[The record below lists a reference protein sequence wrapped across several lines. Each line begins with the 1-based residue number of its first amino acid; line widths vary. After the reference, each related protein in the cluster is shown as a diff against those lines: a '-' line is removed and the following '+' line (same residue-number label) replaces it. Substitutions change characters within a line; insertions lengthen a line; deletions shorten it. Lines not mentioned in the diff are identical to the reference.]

1 MKAVFAVALS
11 FWMTSVFSQVSVENP
26 WARPTPPSAKLGAGY
41 LTVVNAGAADRLVGA
56 ASPAAARVEMH
67 VTIRDGE
74 IMRMRE
80 VKAFDLPAKGR
91 LELKPAGAHLMFID
105 LKRPFKAGDKVPV
118 TLKFDK
124 AGEVKVDLL
133 VGRQPAAAESHGHQ
147 KH

>member
-1 MKAVFAVALS
+1 MKRFSALVFFFWATSAL
-11 FWMTSVFSQVSVENP
+11 SQVSVENP

-67 VTIRDGE
+67 VTMRDGE

-80 VKAFDLPAKGR
+80 VKAFELPAKGR
-91 LELKPAGAHLMFID
+91 LELKPAGAHLMFVD

-118 TLKFDK
+118 TLKFEK

-133 VGRQPAAAESHGHQ
+133 VGKQPAQPEHH

>member
-1 MKAVFAVALS
+1 VKRFSALVFFFWATSAL
-11 FWMTSVFSQVSVENP
+11 SQVSVEKP

-67 VTIRDGE
+67 VTMRDGE

-80 VKAFDLPAKGR
+80 VKAFELPAKGR
-91 LELKPAGAHLMFID
+91 LELKPAGAHLMFVD

-118 TLKFDK
+118 TLKFEK
-124 AGEVKVDLL
+124 AGEVKIDLQ
-133 VGRQPAAAESHGHQ
+133 VGKQPPQPGHH

>member
-1 MKAVFAVALS
+1 MKRFSALVFLFWATSAL
-11 FWMTSVFSQVSVENP
+11 SQVSVENP

-41 LTVVNAGAADRLVGA
+41 LTVLNAGAADRLVGA

-67 VTIRDGE
+67 VTLRDGE
-74 IMRMRE
+74 VMRMRE

-105 LKRPFKAGDKVPV
+105 LKRPFKQGDKVPV
-118 TLKFDK
+118 TLKFEK
-124 AGEVKVDLL
+124 AGEVKVELL
-133 VGRQPAAAESHGHQ
+133 VGRQPAQPEHQ

>member
-1 MKAVFAVALS
+1 MK
-11 FWMTSVFSQVSVENP
+11 WMLGLLMGVLCTAAAAQVSVENP

-41 LTVVNAGAADRLVGA
+41 LTVLNAGAVDRLVGA
-56 ASPAAARVEMH
+56 SSPAAARVEMH

-80 VKAFDLPAKGR
+80 AKAFDLPAQGR

-105 LKRPFKAGDKVPV
+105 LKRPFKQGDKVPV
-118 TLKFDK
+118 TLKFEK

-133 VGRQPAAAESHGHQ
+133 VGRQPAPAESHGHP

>member
-1 MKAVFAVALS
+1 MKRMLAVGLFLWTS
-11 FWMTSVFSQVSVENP
+11 SVFSQVTVENA

-41 LTVVNAGAADRLVGA
+41 LTVVNPGAADRLVGA

-67 VTIRDGE
+67 VTLRDGE

-105 LKRPFKAGDKVPV
+105 LKRPFKAGDRVPV
-118 TLKFDK
+118 TLKFEK

-133 VGRQPAAAESHGHQ
+133 VGRQPDPAGAHGHQ

>member
-1 MKAVFAVALS
+1 MKRFSAFVFFFWATSALS
-11 FWMTSVFSQVSVENP
+11 QVGVENP

-41 LTVVNAGAADRLVGA
+41 LTVVNSGAADRLVGA

-67 VTIRDGE
+67 VTLRDGE

-91 LELKPAGAHLMFID
+91 LELRPAGAHLMFVD
-105 LKRPFKAGDKVPV
+105 LKRPFKQGDKVPV
-118 TLKFDK
+118 TLKFEK

>member
-1 MKAVFAVALS
+1 MR
-11 FWMTSVFSQVSVENP
+11 WMLGMLAGLLCTAAAAQVSVENP
-26 WARPTPPSAKLGAGY
+26 WTRPTPPSAKLGAGY

-56 ASPAAARVEMH
+56 SSPAAARVEMH
-67 VTIRDGE
+67 VTLRDGE

-133 VGRQPAAAESHGHQ
+133 VGKQPAQPEQH

>member
-1 MKAVFAVALS
+1 MKGRLAVGLF
-11 FWMTSVFSQVSVENP
+11 FWMSSVFSQVSVENP

-41 LTVVNAGAADRLVGA
+41 LTVVSSGAADRLVGA

-67 VTIRDGE
+67 VTLRDGE

-91 LELKPAGAHLMFID
+91 LELKPAGAHLMFVD
-105 LKRPFKAGDKVPV
+105 LKRPFKQGDKVPV
-118 TLKFDK
+118 TLKFEK
-124 AGEVKVDLL
+124 AGEVKIDLL
-133 VGRQPAAAESHGHQ
+133 VGRQPAPAESHGHQ

>member
-1 MKAVFAVALS
+1 MLGMLAGLLCTAAAA
-11 FWMTSVFSQVSVENP
+11 QVSVENP
-26 WARPTPPSAKLGAGY
+26 WTRPTPPSAKLGAGY

-56 ASPAAARVEMH
+56 SSPAAARVEMH
-67 VTIRDGE
+67 VTLRDGE

-133 VGRQPAAAESHGHQ
+133 VGKQPAQPEQH

>member
-1 MKAVFAVALS
+1 MKRFSALVFFFWATSAL
-11 FWMTSVFSQVSVENP
+11 SQVSVENP

-67 VTIRDGE
+67 VTMRDGE

-80 VKAFDLPAKGR
+80 VKEFSLPANGR
-91 LELKPAGAHLMFID
+91 LELKPAGAHLMFVD
-105 LKRPFKAGDKVPV
+105 LKVPFKAGDKVPV
-118 TLKFDK
+118 TLKFEK
-124 AGEVKVDLL
+124 AAELKVDLQ
-133 VGRQPAAAESHGHQ
+133 VGRQPAQPELH

>member
-1 MKAVFAVALS
+1 VIRVLAAGLFL
-11 FWMTSVFSQVSVENP
+11 WMSSAFSQVSVEDA

-41 LTVVNAGAADRLVGA
+41 LTVVNPGAADRLVGA

-67 VTIRDGE
+67 VTLRDGE

-80 VKAFDLPAKGR
+80 VKAFDLPAQGR
-91 LELKPAGAHLMFID
+91 LELKPAGAHLMFVD

-118 TLKFDK
+118 TLQFEK

-133 VGRQPAAAESHGHQ
+133 VGRQPVQPEHH

>member
-1 MKAVFAVALS
+1 
-11 FWMTSVFSQVSVENP
+11 
-26 WARPTPPSAKLGAGY
+26 
-41 LTVVNAGAADRLVGA
+41 
-56 ASPAAARVEMH
+56 
-67 VTIRDGE
+67 
-74 IMRMRE
+74 MRMRE

-133 VGRQPAAAESHGHQ
+133 VGKQPAQPEQH

>member
-1 MKAVFAVALS
+1 MKGMLAVGLF
-11 FWMTSVFSQVSVENP
+11 FWMSSVFSQVSVENP

-41 LTVVNAGAADRLVGA
+41 LTVVNSGAADRLVGA

-67 VTIRDGE
+67 VTLRDGE

-91 LELKPAGAHLMFID
+91 LELKPAGAHLMFVD
-105 LKRPFKAGDKVPV
+105 LKRPFKQGDKVPV
-118 TLKFDK
+118 TLKFEK
-124 AGEVKVDLL
+124 AGEVKIDLL
-133 VGRQPAAAESHGHQ
+133 VGRQPAPAESHGHQ